1 MPASSEPH
9 SSLVSYKPT
18 TMPPRAIAAPISG
31 AAVTIAR
38 IASLAEDAG
47 ESDEEP
53 EEEEEEESA
62 VALLEDASLLPVDW
76 LELPP
81 VADFRGICVPAVQ
94 LVGALEPRL
103 ICR

>member
-1 MPASSEPH
+1 
-9 SSLVSYKPT
+9 
-18 TMPPRAIAAPISG
+18 MPPRATAAPISG

-47 ESDEEP
+47 VSEEES

-62 VALLEDASLLPVDW
+62 VALLDDASLLPVDW
-76 LELPP
+76 LDPSP
-81 VADFRGICVPAVQ
+81 VADFKGTSVPAVQ
-94 LVGALEPRL
+94 LVGALAPRL